1 MDTDTTGSRL
11 SLLII
16 RQIHVHPNFVAFL
29 LEENISHCVVIFTL
43 ELQLKTLS
51 LFSLLVS
58 SFSLYYVILLIIPT
72 PLFSHYLSFLIFSF
86 SLPIALYYLSYLDM
100 FVSAFET
107 SPTYCWSKNTNEIFL
122 LTHFQHMFRGLQT
135 KIQTDTYT
143 SLFSFLFSLFVSL
156 SVK

>member
-51 LFSLLVS
+51 LSSHLL
-58 SFSLYYVILLIIPT
+58 L
-72 PLFSHYLSFLIFSF
+72 
-86 SLPIALYYLSYLDM
+86 
-100 FVSAFET
+100 
-107 SPTYCWSKNTNEIFL
+107 
-122 LTHFQHMFRGLQT
+122 
-135 KIQTDTYT
+135 
-143 SLFSFLFSLFVSL
+143 FLFSRQLSSSSL
-156 SVK
+156 VYLR